1 MGESGSGKT
10 TLVDLII
17 GLLNP
22 SSGSFEING
31 NNIRLFNLKEWHKI
45 IGYVPQDIFLNNST
59 IKENIAYGVKADL
72 IDEKKVKRCIEKVQ
86 LQSYLK
92 SLPLGINEIISDM
105 GKNMSGGQKQRIG
118 IARALYND
126 AKILVLDEA
135 TSSLDYE
142 NEQKIMKDIK
152 IMSKDVTILIIG
164 HKFSTMRNCDKIYSM
179 QSGKIVKLLLPPYLE
194 IN

>member
-1 MGESGSGKT
+1 
-10 TLVDLII
+10 
-17 GLLNP
+17 
-22 SSGSFEING
+22 
-31 NNIRLFNLKEWHKI
+31 
-45 IGYVPQDIFLNNST
+45 
-59 IKENIAYGVKADL
+59 
-72 IDEKKVKRCIEKVQ
+72 
-86 LQSYLK
+86 
-92 SLPLGINEIISDM
+92 
-105 GKNMSGGQKQRIG
+105 MSGGQKQRIG

-152 IMSKDVTILIIG
+152 IMSKDVTILVIG
-164 HKFSTMRNCDKIYSM
+164 HKFSSMRNCDKIYSM